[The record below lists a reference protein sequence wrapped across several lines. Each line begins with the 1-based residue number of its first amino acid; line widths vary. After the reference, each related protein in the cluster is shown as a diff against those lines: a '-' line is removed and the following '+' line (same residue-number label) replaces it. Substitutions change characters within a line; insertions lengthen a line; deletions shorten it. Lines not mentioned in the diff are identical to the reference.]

1 MTKKVIFRADGNSII
16 GYGHFIRTLGI
27 AGLINNEFECVYA
40 TQTPS
45 EYQISEINKVCNQ
58 IIVLSNNDSHLDE
71 FLTYLSNGD
80 IVVLDDYNV
89 DSDYQMQIREKG
101 CKLIYIDDHND
112 KNYVCDALINNI
124 PGFLAES
131 FKKEKYTKLYL
142 GSDYALLRKEF
153 FNPELRN
160 IKKNKNSIFL
170 SFGGSD
176 FFNVSEKIIRYLNNI
191 KTTFEINLLIGD
203 GYKFFEKLT
212 NFPNLKIHKNKS
224 AAEVAQLIASSN
236 LCIIPASSLLNEAA
250 SIGSNIL
257 IGYFADNQIQPYNY
271 FVDNDLALGLG
282 DYRSL
287 DFLFF
292 EKKLDQLANT
302 DYLIENQKKVYHYQ
316 QEKNLKKIFYDI
328 SAN

>member
-1 MTKKVIFRADGNSII
+1 
-16 GYGHFIRTLGI
+16 
-27 AGLINNEFECVYA
+27 
-40 TQTPS
+40 
-45 EYQISEINKVCNQ
+45 
-58 IIVLSNNDSHLDE
+58 
-71 FLTYLSNGD
+71 
-80 IVVLDDYNV
+80 
-89 DSDYQMQIREKG
+89 MQIREKG